1 MRPKLLIAAALMLTL
16 SSLALAGSTYVPI
29 EQRLSAEQRQAT
41 GIDTLSPTQLQLLNQ
56 LLSEDLAKAVAA
68 EKASA
73 TALPVERRLVGLDD
87 GPILSRVKGSV
98 SGWAPGTE
106 FALDNG
112 QRWKVLKG
120 EMTLRKPLESPPI
133 RVVPGVAGRWFL
145 EVDED
150 LPKARVYRID

>member
-1 MRPKLLIAAALMLTL
+1 MRRPHLLATALL
-16 SSLALAGSTYVPI
+16 LAVTGLAVGKSTYVPI
-29 EQRLSAEQRQAT
+29 EQRLNAEQRKAT
-41 GIDTLSPTQLQLLNQ
+41 GIDTLSPTQLQRLNQ
-56 LLSEDLAKAVAA
+56 LLREDIAQAVAA
-68 EKASA
+68 EKAEPA
-73 TALPVERRLVGLDD
+73 TPPVQRVLVGLED
-87 GPILSRVKGSV
+87 GPIKSRITGTV

-120 EMTLRKPLESPPI
+120 EMTLRKPLDSPSI

>member
-1 MRPKLLIAAALMLTL
+1 MRRPLLLAAALMLALTG
-16 SSLALAGSTYVPI
+16 LAGAASTYVPI
-29 EQRLSAEQRQAT
+29 EQRLSSEQRHAT
-41 GIDTLSPTQLQLLNQ
+41 GIDTLSPTQLALLNQ
-56 LLSEDLAKAVAA
+56 LLRDDIAQAVAA
-68 EKASA
+68 EKAA
-73 TALPVERRLVGLDD
+73 PAAPPVERVLVGLED
-87 GPILSRVKGSV
+87 GPIISRVKGTV

-120 EMTLRKPLESPPI
+120 EMTLRKPLDSPPI

>member
-1 MRPKLLIAAALMLTL
+1 MRRPLLLATALL
-16 SSLALAGSTYVPI
+16 LAVTGLAVGKSTYVPI
-29 EQRLSAEQRQAT
+29 EQRLNAEQLKAT
-41 GIDTLSPTQLQLLNQ
+41 GLDSLSPTQLQLLNQ
-56 LLSEDLAKAVAA
+56 LLREDIAQAVAA
-68 EKASA
+68 EKVAL
-73 TALPVERRLVGLDD
+73 TAPPAERVLVGLDD
-87 GPILSRVKGSV
+87 GPIKSRITGTV
-98 SGWAPGTE
+98 SGWAPGPE

-120 EMTLRKPLESPPI
+120 EMTLRKPLESPAI

>member
-1 MRPKLLIAAALMLTL
+1 MRRNLLIAAALMLTM
-16 SSLALAGSTYVPI
+16 SSLAVAVSTYVPI

-56 LLSEDLAKAVAA
+56 LLSEDLAKAIAA
-68 EKASA
+68 EKSSPAA
-73 TALPVERRLVGLDD
+73 PPVERVLVGLEN
-87 GPILSRVKGSV
+87 GLIISRVKGSV

-120 EMTLRKPLESPPI
+120 EMTLRKPLDSPSI

>member
-1 MRPKLLIAAALMLTL
+1 MRRPHLLATALL
-16 SSLALAGSTYVPI
+16 LAVTGLAVGKSTYVPI
-29 EQRLSAEQRQAT
+29 EQRLNAEQRKAT
-41 GIDTLSPTQLQLLNQ
+41 GIDTLSPTQLQRLNELLRDDIAQ
-56 LLSEDLAKAVAA
+56 AVAA
-68 EKASA
+68 EKAE
-73 TALPVERRLVGLDD
+73 PVTPPVQRVLVGLED
-87 GPILSRVKGSV
+87 GPIKSRITGTV

-120 EMTLRKPLESPPI
+120 EMTLRKPLDSPSI